1 MDSDLLIV
9 GGGPAGLATA
19 FWKQRQS
26 PELRIRVLE
35 ASDHPGGWL
44 RSEHRQGYLCEHG
57 PQAIRPTEGFHQLV
71 AALGIED
78 QVVGASASASTRWL
92 GRGGQLLPVPS
103 SPLGLLKSQLLTWRG
118 KWRLSRETGI
128 SRNPVKEPSE
138 SMAAFCTR
146 RFGPE
151 SVPLVQAMVGGIFA
165 GDAERLEVLSAFP
178 TLAQLELE
186 SGSVFRGLRH
196 RRKQLK
202 LTQRGSGQPK
212 SVSPPPAMV
221 TFRDGIQG
229 FVAGLANAVGD
240 SLECGVSVAAL
251 QFADGV
257 WTVTMSDGRVHRAA
271 ELVLAC
277 PANVS
282 GPLLAPVA
290 PELASELA
298 EIPFVSLASVY
309 LGVPMPLPPKKMTG
323 FGCLLTYEPNQPVLG
338 AIYASQ
344 VFPDHA
350 PAGHQLVRVMI
361 GGALHADVTQMLD
374 QELIDMSVAMLRK
387 HVVPSIA
394 PTFTHV
400 VRCRSAIPQYELG
413 HRQRLERIS
422 KLLSGFPGLSLRGNS
437 YRGVAVTAQLGAD
450 VGLAGD
456 TFDGSK

>member
-26 PELRIRVLE
+26 PKLRIRVLE

-44 RSEHRQGYLCEHG
+44 RSEQREGYLCEHG
-57 PQAIRPTEGFHQLV
+57 PQSIRPTEEFTQLV
-71 AALGIED
+71 TALGIED
-78 QVVGASASASTRWL
+78 QIVDASALAATRWL
-92 GRGGQLLPVPS
+92 GRGGKLLRVPS
-103 SPLGLLKSQLLTWRG
+103 SPVGLLKSRLLTWRG
-118 KWRLSRETGI
+118 KWRLSRETRI
-128 SRNPVKEPSE
+128 SRHPAKAPSE
-138 SMAAFCTR
+138 SMAAFCGR

-165 GDAERLEVLSAFP
+165 GDAERLEVSSAFP

-186 SGSVFRGLRH
+186 WGSVFGGLRH

-202 LTQRGSGQPK
+202 LTQKESGQAQ
-212 SVSPPPAMV
+212 SASPPPAMV
-221 TFRDGIQG
+221 TFRDGMQG
-229 FVAGLANAVGD
+229 FAAGLASAVGD
-240 SLECGVSVAAL
+240 SLECGVSVASL
-251 QFADGV
+251 QFTDGA

-282 GPLLAPVA
+282 APLLAPVA

-309 LGVPMPLPPKKMTG
+309 LGMPMPLPPKKMTG
-323 FGCLLTYEPNQPVLG
+323 FGCLLTYEPKQPVLG

-344 VFPDHA
+344 VFPNQA
-350 PAGHQLVRVMI
+350 PVGHQLVRVMI
-361 GGALHADVTQMLD
+361 GGALHSDVTQMLD
-374 QELIDMSVAMLRK
+374 QELVDMAVAMLRR
-387 HVVPSIA
+387 HVDPSIA

-413 HRQRLERIS
+413 HGQRLERIS
-422 KLLSGFPGLSLRGNS
+422 ELLSGFPGLSLRGNS

-450 VGLAGD
+450 VGLSGEA
-456 TFDGSK
+456 FDGSK

>member
-9 GGGPAGLATA
+9 GGGPAGLAAA

-26 PELRIRVLE
+26 PGLRIRVLE

-44 RSEHRQGYLCEHG
+44 RSEHREGYLCEHG
-57 PQAIRPTEGFHQLV
+57 PQSIRPTEEFTKLV

-78 QVVGASASASTRWL
+78 QIVDASALAATRWL
-92 GRGGQLLPVPS
+92 GRGGKLLQVPS
-103 SPLGLLKSQLLTWRG
+103 SPVGLLKSPLLTWRG
-118 KWRLSRETGI
+118 KWRLSRETRV
-128 SRNPVKEPSE
+128 SRHPANNPSE
-138 SMAAFCTR
+138 SMAAFCAR

-186 SGSVFRGLRH
+186 SGSVFGGLRH

-202 LTQRGSGQPK
+202 LTQKESGQTK
-212 SVSPPPAMV
+212 GASPSSAMV
-221 TFRDGIQG
+221 TFRDGMQG

-240 SLECGVSVAAL
+240 SLECGVSVASL
-251 QFADGV
+251 QFTDGA

-282 GPLLAPVA
+282 ARLLAPVA

-309 LGVPMPLPPKKMTG
+309 LGMPMPLPPKKMTG

-344 VFPDHA
+344 VFPNQA

-361 GGALHADVTQMLD
+361 GGSLHADVTQMLD
-374 QELIDMSVAMLRK
+374 QELVDMAVAMLRR
-387 HVVPSIA
+387 HVEPSIA
-394 PTFTHV
+394 ATFTHV

-413 HRQRLERIS
+413 HSQRLERIS

-450 VGLAGD
+450 VGLSGKAI
-456 TFDGSK
+456 DGSN